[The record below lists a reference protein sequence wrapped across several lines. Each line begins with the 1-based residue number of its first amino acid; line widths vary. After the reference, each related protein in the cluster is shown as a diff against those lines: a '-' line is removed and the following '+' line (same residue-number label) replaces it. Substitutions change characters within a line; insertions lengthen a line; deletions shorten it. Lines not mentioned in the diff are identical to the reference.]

1 MDAVPPEFGGSL
13 EQQLGRG
20 KRLLNLGWALN
31 MTSEIVDIY
40 IYISTVR
47 HFAACGFRRSSH

>member
-20 KRLLNLGWALN
+20 KRLLNLDWALN

-40 IYISTVR
+40 IYQHCETLR
-47 HFAACGFRRSSH
+47 CLWF